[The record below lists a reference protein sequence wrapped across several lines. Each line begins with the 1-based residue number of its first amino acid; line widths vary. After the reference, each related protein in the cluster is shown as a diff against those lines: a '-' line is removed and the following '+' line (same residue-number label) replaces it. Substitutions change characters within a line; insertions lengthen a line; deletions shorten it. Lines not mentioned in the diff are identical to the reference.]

1 MKAPRIA
8 SLQEVA
14 QRTNEGHEFG
24 YCLADFLDG
33 FYPKPTE
40 AAVCEEPEKTSPYYD
55 SYLAAVADD
64 CCRRYH
70 WTLPRWCIKQGRFLK
85 DPFFA
90 AKTHALRMLYL
101 MDSPAAFRERNI
113 FVSANA
119 LSRV

>member
-1 MKAPRIA
+1 MKASRIA

-14 QRTNEGHEFG
+14 QRTNKGHQFG
-24 YCLADFLDG
+24 HCLADFLDG
-33 FYPKPTE
+33 FYPSPREE
-40 AAVCEEPEKTSPYYD
+40 AIHDEPEKISSYYD

-70 WTLPRWCIKQGRFLK
+70 WLLPPWCIKQERFLK
-85 DPFFA
+85 EPFFA

-113 FVSANA
+113 FVSDNA

>member
-1 MKAPRIA
+1 MNAPRIA
-8 SLQEVA
+8 SLSEVA
-14 QRTNEGHEFG
+14 LRTNEGNEFG

-33 FYPKPTE
+33 FYPHPTE
-40 AAVCEEPEKTSPYYD
+40 AAVKQEPTTISPYYD

-70 WTLPRWCIKQGRFLK
+70 WRLPKWCLEKSRFLK
-85 DPFFA
+85 EPFFA

>member
-1 MKAPRIA
+1 MSAPRIK
-8 SLQEVA
+8 SLAEVA
-14 QRTNEGHEFG
+14 RRTNEGHEFG

-40 AAVCEEPEKTSPYYD
+40 SAIHKEPEKISPYND

-70 WTLPRWCIKQGRFLK
+70 WRLPNWCLEQERFLK
-85 DPFFA
+85 EPFFA

>member
-1 MKAPRIA
+1 MSAPRIK
-8 SLQEVA
+8 SLAEVA
-14 QRTNEGHEFG
+14 QKTNEGHEFG

-40 AAVCEEPEKTSPYYD
+40 AAIHQEPVKISLYND

-70 WTLPRWCIKQGRFLK
+70 WILPRWCLKQERFLK

-90 AKTHALRMLYL
+90 AKTDALRMLYL
-101 MDSPAAFRERNI
+101 MDSTAAFRERNI
-113 FVSANA
+113 FVSPNA

>member
-1 MKAPRIA
+1 MKSSRIA
-8 SLQEVA
+8 SLSEVA
-14 QRTNEGHEFG
+14 RRTNEGHEFG
-24 YCLADFLDG
+24 HCLVDFLDG

-40 AAVCEEPEKTSPYYD
+40 AAINEEPEKISLYYD

-64 CCRRYH
+64 CCRRYR
-70 WTLPRWCIKQGRFLK
+70 WQLPRWCIEQERFLK
-85 DPFFA
+85 EPFFA